1 MKVILSM
8 AISANGIIADK
19 NGTEDFLSHDNW
31 IQFVNLAK
39 RIGCFI
45 WGRKT
50 YDAVSKWKGNY
61 FKDIK
66 DIRKIII
73 SRSSIPL
80 IKGFSLSNSP
90 EEALK
95 MLESEG
101 FKETIITGGST
112 LNSKFALR
120 NLIDEVIL
128 DINPSIL
135 GEGLPVFKPL
145 DFKLDLEL
153 IKVDQIKEN
162 IVEVH
167 YKVKK

>member
-1 MKVILSM
+1 
-8 AISANGIIADK
+8 
-19 NGTEDFLSHDNW
+19 
-31 IQFVNLAK
+31 
-39 RIGCFI
+39 
-45 WGRKT
+45 
-50 YDAVSKWKGNY
+50 
-61 FKDIK
+61 
-66 DIRKIII
+66 
-73 SRSSIPL
+73 
-80 IKGFSLSNSP
+80 
-90 EEALK
+90 

-112 LNSKFALR
+112 LNSEFALR